1 VKVCNTTKKPVKTL
15 LLNVESPY
23 MYIQIQ
29 NRQLFSCFFSQT
41 FCSKNLSTAPLTLG
55 FSQLISVGQKS
66 SVTNSGVKRVIFE
79 TFHFFFAQRYSKTRI
94 HLGAEIEKKKILP
107 IKFRN
112 KIIQPWQLNFS
123 FPADT

>member
-1 VKVCNTTKKPVKTL
+1 MKVCNTTKKPVETL
-15 LLNVESPY
+15 LLNVESP
-23 MYIQIQ
+23 YIQIQ

-79 TFHFFFAQRYSKTRI
+79 TFTFYFAQTYSTRLLKDI
-94 HLGAEIEKKKILP
+94 HVPVLFAW
-107 IKFRN
+107 FVV
-112 KIIQPWQLNFS
+112 S
-123 FPADT
+123 F